1 MPPVQTVFYLPMN
14 SFGTHDGRNQNA
26 MLLYALRHLNHAVV
40 HAYLEGV
47 VGKII
52 NLVDGDFL
60 HSGLVGNLPF
70 FLGGEQAID

>member
-1 MPPVQTVFYLPMN
+1 
-14 SFGTHDGRNQNA
+14 